1 MLKRPQS
8 FFLNGRLVRRLF
20 QLGDIRPLNEFFQRP
35 MSFEPFF
42 ADASAHLLDE
52 FGFHRKKFLV
62 VLESDEKEG
71 SKHHR
76 P

>member
-1 MLKRPQS
+1 
-8 FFLNGRLVRRLF
+8 
-20 QLGDIRPLNEFFQRP
+20 
-35 MSFEPFF
+35 
-42 ADASAHLLDE
+42 LLDE